1 MQKGAE
7 LVLRSIRLAT
17 MGFTVNFPMALHPL
31 PLFEK
36 FAFSPPAGGF
46 LDESQVESVVA
57 IFPDE
62 VSKILSEICLSDE
75 DASSLAE
82 GVRSMPDQTEEEI
95 FESLKRTLEGDEF
108 KNSKED
114 IIKMI
119 KDGEYDKATAF
130 VTAMQRAMMR
140 AINGILYNP
149 FYGARVPKD

>member
-1 MQKGAE
+1 
-7 LVLRSIRLAT
+7 
-17 MGFTVNFPMALHPL
+17 
-31 PLFEK
+31 
-36 FAFSPPAGGF
+36 
-46 LDESQVESVVA
+46 
-57 IFPDE
+57 
-62 VSKILSEICLSDE
+62 
-75 DASSLAE
+75 
-82 GVRSMPDQTEEEI
+82 MPDQTEEEI